1 MLNSL
6 QRIRKALTIG
16 RYALQ
21 SPFSSIWISR
31 DAVHLVLDRARD
43 ELSPGPKAPAD
54 LIGRFVNSDVTL
66 PCPRLIFDGTQD
78 LEGLAFLG
86 ALARGLRVRFVL
98 EIGTFTGLTALT
110 FAMNCP
116 GVEVH
121 TLDLPGAARPA
132 LEIERADRSY
142 ITPGRRLRAYEDRP
156 EAEHIIQHEGDSAL
170 FDFQSLGKKF
180 DLVYIDGAHSY
191 DYVANDTRVAFS
203 VVSDSG
209 AIVWDDYY
217 QRAWPGVVRY
227 LNERTD
233 LKLYRVPRTRLVA
246 WFANPREPARCA
258 Q

>member
-1 MLNSL
+1 M
-6 QRIRKALTIG
+6 QRIKNALTIG

-21 SPFSSIWISR
+21 SPFASFWASR
-31 DAVHLVLDRARD
+31 DAVHLVLDRARE
-43 ELSPGPKAPAD
+43 ELSPLPKASDD
-54 LIGRFVNSDVTL
+54 LIGRFVNSDVAL
-66 PCPRLIFDGTQD
+66 PCPRLISDGTQD

-86 ALARGLRVRFVL
+86 ALARGLHVRSVL

-116 GVEVH
+116 GAEVH
-121 TLDLPGAARPA
+121 TLDLPGAQRPA
-132 LEIERADRSY
+132 LKIEYADQYY
-142 ITPGRRLRAYEDRP
+142 ITSGRRIRAYEGRP
-156 EAEHIIQHEGDSAL
+156 EAAHIIQHEGDSAL

-180 DLVYIDGAHSY
+180 GLVYIDGAHSY

-203 VVSDSG
+203 VVSDFG

-246 WFANPREPARCA
+246 WFANPPEPARSVP
-258 Q
+258 